1 MLIDNAKK
9 LVAEQA
15 RDELRNLIARYT
27 NELLKRGIAN
37 GLDTERH
44 AEEMDAEMYKQLIN
58 NIGWN
63 TDVFLRGIAL
73 LYNVEPTLGNE
84 RLKQYFVETQ
94 KIPCMTE
101 QLERCYSMLNVVNG
115 NYGTPLVAGVSR

>member
-1 MLIDNAKK
+1 MTDNVKK

-15 RDELRNLIARYT
+15 RDELRNLIAQYT

-37 GLDTERH
+37 GLDKEQRS
-44 AEEMDAEMYKQLIN
+44 EEMDAEMYKRLIN
-58 NIGWN
+58 NMSGN

-73 LYNVEPTLGNE
+73 LYNVEPTLGND
-84 RLKQYFVETQ
+84 RLKQYFAETQ

-115 NYGTPLVAGVSR
+115 YCGTPLAAVFNR